1 MKRQPNTRVDES
13 FDIARL
19 YLERGHNVGARRASQ
34 EPANDEPMVIQIRT
48 TEWTTIDLFSRISGL
63 TPAAIRC
70 MIHEGK
76 WLEGRHYQRRAG
88 RVYIS
93 IKGFEKWVA
102 TGSA

>member
-1 MKRQPNTRVDES
+1 MKRQPNTQADES
-13 FDIARL
+13 FDVARL
-19 YLERGHNVGARRASQ
+19 YLERGHNVGAYRAAQ
-34 EPANDEPMVIQIRT
+34 EPANDPPSVVQIRS
-48 TEWTTIDLFSRISGL
+48 TEWVTIPLFSHISGL
-63 TPAAIRC
+63 TQPAVRC

-102 TGSA
+102 AGSA

>member
-1 MKRQPNTRVDES
+1 MKRQRTQKEDDA
-13 FDIARL
+13 FDIAAL
-19 YLERGHNVGARRASQ
+19 PHHGSYNVGARRAAQ

-48 TEWTTIDLFSRISGL
+48 AEWVTVELFSRISGL
-63 TPAAIRC
+63 TQPAVRC
-70 MIHEGK
+70 MIFEGK

-102 TGSA
+102 SGSA

>member
-1 MKRQPNTRVDES
+1 MKRQHTTQPDES
-13 FDIARL
+13 IDIARL
-19 YLERGHNVGARRASQ
+19 YLERGHNVGARRAAQ

-93 IKGFEKWVA
+93 LKGFERWVA